1 MVSTLSL
8 SKRIHLLHQLQ
19 ILRMLMFTFIAVMFK
34 AITNGALKTRLTI
47 HTNVHFVEQLVRWL
61 PFCPASNQPSTS
73 CRILI
78 MNRQRLIVFNH
89 ADIWHHNRRRYTG
102 RRLKCLTVK
111 ETSFL
116 LRLNNVFVWFSGT
129 KGLKSICPFCS
140 IVLSD
145 TKPYVR
151 LIFQDS
157 IHRQWT
163 SLRKATRFLFLYIC
177 FLCMCITCILIYQY
191 YAHYL

>member
-1 MVSTLSL
+1 M
-8 SKRIHLLHQLQ
+8 R
-19 ILRMLMFTFIAVMFK
+19 MFTFIAVMFK
-34 AITNGALKTRLTI
+34 AIINGALKTRLTI

-61 PFCPASNQPSTS
+61 PFCPASNQPSTL

-89 ADIWHHNRRRYTG
+89 ADIWHHNQRHYTG
-102 RRLKCLTVK
+102 QRLKYLTVNDIFFRCSRRDW
-111 ETSFL
+111 TMFC
-116 LRLNNVFVWFSGT
+116 FWFSGT

-163 SLRKATRFLFLYIC
+163 SLRKTTRFLFLYIVFSW